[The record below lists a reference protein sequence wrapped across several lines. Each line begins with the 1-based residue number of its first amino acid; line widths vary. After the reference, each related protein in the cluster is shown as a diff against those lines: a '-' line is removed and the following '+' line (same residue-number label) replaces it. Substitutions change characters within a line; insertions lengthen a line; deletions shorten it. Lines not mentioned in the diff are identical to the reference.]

1 MTNLIKN
8 ININNQD
15 IFNKNIINKETTQY
29 ITTLIVSLYASFC
42 LYQFCSSDKD
52 IKWLNCLFIIV
63 IIYLVIHLCFVE
75 KIELKIHHV
84 IFIFVIGWYF
94 LCSDICPIIKNEL
107 YILALAEVS
116 NIFLSIRNLIRH
128 PTIIQFVSLPT
139 FIQPINDGLFAIT
152 FFYARIYLYFKYII
166 TNQELFENITKYN
179 QFFMCD
185 KIVIAILFGLFI
197 LNLYWFLLI
206 CSGVIKM
213 IGFDSV
219 VKRHFLE
226 DNNSA
231 FFLQIEEIRAKMG
244 FKMAHHL

>member
-8 ININNQD
+8 INNQD
-15 IFNKNIINKETTQY
+15 IFNNNIINKETTQY
-29 ITTLIVSLYASFC
+29 ITTLFVSLYASFC
-42 LYQFCSSDKD
+42 LYQFCSSEKD

-63 IIYLVIHLCFVE
+63 IIYLAIHLCFVE

-84 IFIFVIGWYF
+84 LFIFVIGWYF
-94 LCSDICPIIKNEL
+94 LCSNIGPIIKNEL

-128 PTIIQFVSLPT
+128 PTIIQFVSLST

-219 VKRHFLE
+219 VKKHFLE
-226 DNNSA
+226 DNNTA
-231 FFLQIEEIRAKMG
+231 FFKKIEDIKAKNG
-244 FKMAHHL
+244 FKMAPHP

>member
-8 ININNQD
+8 INNQD
-15 IFNKNIINKETTQY
+15 IFNNNIINKETTQY
-29 ITTLIVSLYASFC
+29 ITTLFVSLYASFC
-42 LYQFCSSDKD
+42 LYQFCSSEKD

-63 IIYLVIHLCFVE
+63 IIYLAIHLCFVE

-84 IFIFVIGWYF
+84 LFIFVIGWYF
-94 LCSDICPIIKNEL
+94 LCSNIGPIIKNEL

-128 PTIIQFVSLPT
+128 PTIIQFVSLPE

-179 QFFMCD
+179 RFFMCD

-219 VKRHFLE
+219 VKKHFLE
-226 DNNSA
+226 DNNTA
-231 FFLQIEEIRAKMG
+231 FFKKIEDIKAKNG
-244 FKMAHHL
+244 FKMAPHP

>member
-15 IFNKNIINKETTQY
+15 IINKNIINKETVQY
-29 ITTLIVSLYASFC
+29 ITTLIVSLYACFC
-42 LYQFCSSDKD
+42 LYHFCSSDKD
-52 IKWLNCLFIIV
+52 IKWLNYLFIIV
-63 IIYLVIHLCFVE
+63 IIYLTIHLCFVE

-84 IFIFVIGWYF
+84 FFIFVIGWYM
-94 LCSDICPIIKNEL
+94 LSPIIGPIIKNEL

-128 PTIIQFVSLPT
+128 PTIIQFVSLPA

-152 FFYARIYLYFKYII
+152 FFYTRIYLYFKYII

-219 VKRHFLE
+219 VKRHVLE
-226 DNNSA
+226 DKNSA
-231 FFLQIEEIRAKMG
+231 FFLQIEEIRAKMV
-244 FKMAHHL
+244 FKTAHHL

>member
-8 ININNQD
+8 INNQD
-15 IFNKNIINKETTQY
+15 IFNNNIINKETTQY
-29 ITTLIVSLYASFC
+29 ITTLFVSLYASFC
-42 LYQFCSSDKD
+42 LYQFCSSEKD

-63 IIYLVIHLCFVE
+63 IIYLAIHLCFVE

-84 IFIFVIGWYF
+84 LFIFVIGWYF
-94 LCSDICPIIKNEL
+94 LCSNIGPIIKNEL

-128 PTIIQFVSLPT
+128 PTIIQFVSLPE

-219 VKRHFLE
+219 VKKHFLE
-226 DNNSA
+226 DNNTA
-231 FFLQIEEIRAKMG
+231 FFKKIEDIKAKNG
-244 FKMAHHL
+244 FKMAPHP